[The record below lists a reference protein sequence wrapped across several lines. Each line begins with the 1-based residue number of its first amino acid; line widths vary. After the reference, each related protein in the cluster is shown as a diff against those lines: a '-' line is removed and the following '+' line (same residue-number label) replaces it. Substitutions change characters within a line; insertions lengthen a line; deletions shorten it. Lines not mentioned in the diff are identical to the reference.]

1 VGDIRRGDTLISPST
16 FNAVWEVDT
25 EVRLLQGSPPLKDS
39 SEISFHAFTSGVSAR
54 VSLYDSKIL
63 EPGQS
68 GLAKLKLNHPIV
80 LLPHDRFVLRQPSP
94 PATIG
99 GGEVLDATPIP
110 KLPRVKRI
118 EWLKALRNSS
128 PEGQLLLRVTRRHSD
143 GISAEHLSR
152 ESGLAPE
159 ATSESMIP
167 LIASQQVVLINEK
180 YYISAPALS
189 SAASRVLS
197 EVKLK
202 ITDTLNPGWK
212 RSELKHRTGLNEV
225 VSQFVITMLE
235 REQKLTLREDRVV
248 LAGSTANTNSVDSQK
263 VAALAQAYASAGMN
277 APLLQSVAGLLK
289 VGEPELRRLMTVL
302 LRDKVLVKLG
312 GDDLYMHRDALGK
325 LYAQVRT
332 LRGQLMDVGR
342 FKQMTGLSRKYAI
355 PLLEHLD
362 REHITRKQGDSRLVL

>member
-1 VGDIRRGDTLISPST
+1 
-16 FNAVWEVDT
+16 
-25 EVRLLQGSPPLKDS
+25 
-39 SEISFHAFTSGVSAR
+39 
-54 VSLYDSKIL
+54 
-63 EPGQS
+63 
-68 GLAKLKLNHPIV
+68 
-80 LLPHDRFVLRQPSP
+80 
-94 PATIG
+94 
-99 GGEVLDATPIP
+99 
-110 KLPRVKRI
+110 
-118 EWLKALRNSS
+118 
-128 PEGQLLLRVTRRHSD
+128 
-143 GISAEHLSR
+143 
-152 ESGLAPE
+152 
-159 ATSESMIP
+159 MIP